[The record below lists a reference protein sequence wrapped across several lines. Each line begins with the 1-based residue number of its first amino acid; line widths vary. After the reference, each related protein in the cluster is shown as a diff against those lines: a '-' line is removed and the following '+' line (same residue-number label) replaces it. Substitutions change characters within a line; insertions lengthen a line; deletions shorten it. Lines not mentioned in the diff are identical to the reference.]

1 MAVLLDLANYS
12 HRKHRFADHP
22 WNEKRTE
29 LTSLLNSLIV
39 RLQRL
44 ERQPQAFG
52 QQVEEV
58 QRILG
63 DSVALTIG
71 LCDALG
77 LIGDPAA
84 IPTLKEA
91 LELSHRRIQT
101 EAAAALA
108 LLGDSTGK
116 EHLIQLA
123 NDPVARLRA
132 VAFAEELDFADE
144 IDESLRHPQA
154 LAESELAAWLASPE
168 QFGLPPSS
176 LELVDTRTQYWP
188 SYDEPQSCFLFR
200 YGYQLAGG
208 EISNI
213 GIAGPATHAFHADLS
228 ELAAED
234 IYAAFAGWQAEH
246 EDIYEVPSS
255 TLNVA
260 QRREADRLIALL
272 EAGGFDQV
280 QPIALTF
287 LLGEVALL
295 ATAHR
300 DGDRFGVVNDLHEN
314 VCFPLSKSPTSL
326 TPELVLAIYRGRK
339 LLRTFNP

>member
-1 MAVLLDLANYS
+1 
-12 HRKHRFADHP
+12 
-22 WNEKRTE
+22 
-29 LTSLLNSLIV
+29 
-39 RLQRL
+39 
-44 ERQPQAFG
+44 
-52 QQVEEV
+52 
-58 QRILG
+58 
-63 DSVALTIG
+63 
-71 LCDALG
+71 
-77 LIGDPAA
+77 
-84 IPTLKEA
+84 
-91 LELSHRRIQT
+91 
-101 EAAAALA
+101 
-108 LLGDSTGK
+108 
-116 EHLIQLA
+116 LA

-200 YGYQLAGG
+200 YRYQLAGG

-246 EDIYEVPSS
+246 EDIYEVPAS

-339 LLRTFNP
+339 LLRTFNH